1 MRFGLTGRLLAAT
14 LVLAL
19 VVSLAFAFLLR
30 DMAAVTA
37 ARGVSQHSLEEVS
50 TVRQVRNLLID
61 LESGQRGFIITGDP
75 NFLAP
80 WEAGR
85 RALPERTTALA
96 DMADDPGQAAR
107 ARQLKTDV
115 LAYIT
120 DYSLPLVEAARRG
133 DGTVRSGA
141 VSADGE
147 RRMEALRR
155 SLDNYNATESELSA
169 GQEANADGAYRRSI
183 LLTGGGLVV
192 CVLAIGILTGYLAR
206 GVVAPVRRIAKM
218 AQRLADG
225 DLGARVAETG
235 QAEIGVLERS
245 FNLMAQSLERGH
257 DELARVY
264 AEQAA
269 LRRVATLVA
278 NGSPASDV
286 FSAVSRESGLIIG
299 AEITRLSR
307 FEADG
312 RATVVG
318 TWRRAAGN
326 PVAVGTCIPIDGI
339 VAGPVRQTGNP
350 ARMIEESPPE
360 LQGGSYSAVGAPIRV
375 GGGLWGVITALS
387 PQMRP
392 LPNETETRMA
402 QFTDLVGTAVANAQ
416 ARADLLASR
425 ARIVAAADD
434 SRRRIERNLHD
445 GVQQQLVS
453 LQLRLR
459 GVEQMLPPAEEEAR
473 QELAAAS
480 AMVAE
485 ATEDVRAVSRGIHPA
500 ILSEG
505 GLVPALKALS
515 RASTQ
520 PMELDLHVA
529 HRLPPSVE
537 VAAYY
542 VVAEALSN
550 AAKHAHASVVR
561 LRAEVE
567 DGRLCLTV
575 GDDGV
580 GGANPAHGSGL
591 IGLTDRVEALGGA
604 MTVTSHPGAGTT
616 IHAELPLSGP
626 GLG

>member
-1 MRFGLTGRLLAAT
+1 
-14 LVLAL
+14 
-19 VVSLAFAFLLR
+19 
-30 DMAAVTA
+30 MAAVTA
-37 ARGVSQHSLEEVS
+37 ARGISLHSLEEVS

-61 LESGQRGFIITGDP
+61 LESGQRGFIITDDP
-75 NFLAP
+75 SFLAP

-85 RALPERTTALA
+85 RALPERTAALA
-96 DMADDPGQAAR
+96 AMADDPGQAAR

-133 DGTVRSGA
+133 DSTVRSRE

-155 SLDNYNATESELSA
+155 SLDNYNVIESGLSA

-192 CVLAIGILTGYLAR
+192 CVVAIGLLTGYLAR
-206 GVVAPVRRIAKM
+206 GVVAPVRRTARM
-218 AQRLADG
+218 AQRLAGG

-245 FNLMAQSLERGH
+245 FNLMAQSLEGGRN
-257 DELARVY
+257 ELGRVY

-278 NGSPASDV
+278 SGSSPSEV
-286 FSAVSRESGLIIG
+286 FTAVSRESGLILD
-299 AEITRLSR
+299 AEITRLLR

-318 TWRRAAGN
+318 TWRRAAGH
-326 PVAVGTCIPIDGI
+326 PVPVGSCIQIDGF
-339 VAGPVRQTGNP
+339 VAGPVRETGNP

-360 LQGGSYSAVGAPIRV
+360 LPGGGYSAVGAPIRV
-375 GGGLWGVITALS
+375 GGGLWGVMTALS

-434 SRRRIERNLHD
+434 SRRRIERDLHD
-445 GVQQQLVS
+445 GIQQQLVS

-459 GVEQMLPPAEEEAR
+459 GVEQILPPAEDEVR
-473 QELAAAS
+473 HELAAVS
-480 AMVAE
+480 TMVTEAMK
-485 ATEDVRAVSRGIHPA
+485 DVRAVSRGIHPA

-515 RASTQ
+515 RASTL
-520 PMELDLHVA
+520 PMELDLHVS

-542 VVAEALSN
+542 VVAEGLSN
-550 AAKHAHASVVR
+550 AAKHAQASVVR

-575 GDDGV
+575 SDDGM
-580 GGANPAHGSGL
+580 GGADPSRGSGL

-604 MTVTSHPGAGTT
+604 MTVTSPLGAGTE
-616 IHAELPLSGP
+616 IQVALPLSGP